1 MMNARLFI
9 PTFLVMAL
17 FLSGCT
23 TGLIYTHTVRPLDI
37 NHTRT
42 QAVQKS
48 QRGDVKHIQYYVSV
62 TWDSNAIGD
71 IAKKNGIETIHY
83 ADLEKISVLGG
94 LWRQFIVHVYGE

>member
-1 MMNARLFI
+1 MMNARLLI

-23 TGLIYTHTVRPLDI
+23 TGLIYTHKVRPLDI

-42 QAVQKS
+42 QAVQES
-48 QRGDVKHIQYYVSV
+48 QRGDIKHIQYIVSV

-71 IAKKNGIETIHY
+71 IARKNGIKMIHY
-83 ADLEKISVLGG
+83 ADLETIRVLSF
-94 LWRQFIVHVYGE
+94 WRQFIVHVYGE